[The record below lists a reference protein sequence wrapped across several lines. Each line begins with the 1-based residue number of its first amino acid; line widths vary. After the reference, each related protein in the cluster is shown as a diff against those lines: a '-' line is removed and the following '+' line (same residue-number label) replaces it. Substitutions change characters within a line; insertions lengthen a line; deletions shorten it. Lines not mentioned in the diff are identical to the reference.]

1 MKKEEKMR
9 KKIVGFMI
17 AGMLILVFGLAS
29 TPAKAELSL
38 GLVGGYYS
46 PNFGKINDDFDDM
59 NAFLGTDFEFKAGML
74 YGLAL
79 DYGLPPRFTLR
90 LEYCSFES
98 KTSDDYWVGSSLFG
112 THWEDDYKLTVT
124 PVIFSVLYSLSP
136 AYVGVGLGSF
146 PTKLKNDW
154 EWEDY
159 FLGFVVDSSSGS
171 FSDSD
176 TPTGFVLLGGFEF
189 GGESPF
195 LDLEARYVVGTK
207 AKLEDWHT
215 EVDLSGLQL
224 SLLAGFKF

>member
-1 MKKEEKMR
+1 LGL
-9 KKIVGFMI
+9 GF
-17 AGMLILVFGLAS
+17 VS
-29 TPAKAELSL
+29 TPARAQLSL
-38 GLVGGYYS
+38 GVVGGYYS
-46 PNFGKINDDFDDM
+46 PSFGEINDDLNDWYPS
-59 NAFLGTDFEFKAGML
+59 AFGADFELKAGML

-90 LEYCSFES
+90 LEYYSFES
-98 KTSDDYWVGSSLFG
+98 KTSDDFWDGSALLG
-112 THWEDDYKLTVT
+112 THWEEDYKLTVN

-136 AYVGVGLGSF
+136 AYVGVELGSF
-146 PTKLKNDW
+146 PTKTKNDW

-159 FLGFVVDSSSGS
+159 FLGFVVDSGS
-171 FSDSD
+171 DSASVSD
-176 TPTGFVLLGGFEF
+176 TPTGLVLLAGFEF

-207 AKLEDWHT
+207 AKMEDWAT